1 MLLALPYFFF
11 QMSKRPSGLSSKLSK
26 RSKPNP
32 ETIDPEETLVLEVSS
47 SLNEMDELQD
57 MHDSALATLESEP
70 DIALLRGCIHE
81 CDKMVRVRH
90 STLDVPADE
99 LAVLQQSIDALPVLP
114 QRFHLIY
121 ANSLFYAG
129 LLDVGDVNEGS
140 SGNLRA
146 SFMDAAIE
154 RAEIGLEIKEKE
166 SYPDL
171 LHSVARS
178 YIHKCALMDD
188 WEMPIEHIK
197 SYIKKLQHHTK
208 ALSKESA
215 EDEATKEGLV
225 ATLLELAQCCF
236 LIGDK
241 LADITVGKEW
251 ISYMESLWQFVLT
264 VDAKCSEA
272 QIGLGNCSL
281 ALADMLLDGED
292 DDSENVD
299 CHGAT
304 KSEEKDVDSDKQTE
318 ETEAAAKEALLAGIP
333 I

>member
-114 QRFHLIY
+114 QRFHL
-121 ANSLFYAG
+121 
-129 LLDVGDVNEGS
+129 GDVNEGS

-154 RAEIGLEIKEKE
+154 RAEIGLKIDEKE

-178 YIHKCALMDD
+178 YIHKCALIDD
-188 WEMPIEHIK
+188 GEMPIEHVK

-264 VDAKCSEA
+264 IDAKCSEA

-281 ALADMLLDGED
+281 AQADMLLDGED

-299 CHGAT
+299 CQGAT